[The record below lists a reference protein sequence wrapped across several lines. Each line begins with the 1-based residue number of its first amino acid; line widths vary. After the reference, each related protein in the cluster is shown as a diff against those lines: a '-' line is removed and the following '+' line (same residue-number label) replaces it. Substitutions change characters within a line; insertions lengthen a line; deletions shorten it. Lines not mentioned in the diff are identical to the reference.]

1 MSCCCTN
8 PYDLGCANPCN
19 GITINYLA
27 PSNGT
32 YSLIANYL
40 GGIVRVDSDI
50 LAGEPLVFDTI
61 ALNEFARYQF
71 TVLLGGVALS
81 FIDDDGNIFACFD
94 VHFKPQGAIA
104 QTVDL
109 DLLT

>member
-8 PYDLGCANPCN
+8 PYNLGCANPCN

-27 PSNGT
+27 PADGT
-32 YSLIANYL
+32 YSLIADYL

-81 FIDDDGNIFACFD
+81 FIDDDGNIYNCFD
-94 VHFKPQGAIA
+94 VHFKPQGIAA

>member
-8 PYDLGCANPCN
+8 PYNLGCANPCE

-27 PSNGT
+27 PADGT
-32 YSLIANYL
+32 YSLIADYL
-40 GGIVRVDSDI
+40 GGIVRIDADI
-50 LAGEPLVFDTI
+50 LAGDPLVFDTI
-61 ALNEFARYQF
+61 ALNELARYRF
-71 TVLLGGVALS
+71 IVLFAGVELT
-81 FIDDDGNIFACFD
+81 FIDADGNIFTCFD
-94 VHFKPQGAIA
+94 VQFKPQGIAA

>member
-27 PSNGT
+27 PADGT
-32 YSLIANYL
+32 YSLIADYL
-40 GGIVRVDSDI
+40 GGIVRVDADI
-50 LAGEPLVFDTI
+50 LAGDPLVFDTI
-61 ALNEFARYQF
+61 TLNEFARYQF
-71 TVLLGGVALS
+71 VVLLNGVALS
-81 FIDDDGNIFACFD
+81 FIDDDGNIFTCFD
-94 VHFKPQGAIA
+94 VHFKPQGITAE
-104 QTVDL
+104 TVDL